1 MNPATAWI
9 VFRFEIGRIL
19 TLPRLAIGAALAAF
33 PPALVAFIQYQGG
46 RLHQPVAGGVAL
58 FMLIP
63 EVVCLMGMLL
73 WATPVIH
80 TELEG
85 KTWAYLAVRPAGKGP
100 ILLGKYLAAVAWTAM
115 LALIS
120 LTLSVAIIRPEEGTF
135 FTWLA
140 LARLVVLSCFAYGA
154 IYVLLGVLFL
164 RRGMLAAVAYTV
176 VFEVLVAFIPAVI
189 NQFTVQYH
197 LRCLLIRWM
206 DWPAVPPG
214 FRALFGNSPWW
225 QHVLILLGIT
235 AAALSVAAAVL
246 RQRELVRGDAD

>member
-1 MNPATAWI
+1 MSPAMTWT

-33 PPALVAFIQYQGG
+33 PPVLMAFMQQQGADWN
-46 RLHQPVAGGVAL
+46 RPYTGGVVL
-58 FMLIP
+58 FTLIP
-63 EVVCLMGMLL
+63 EMVCLMGMLL
-73 WATPVIH
+73 WATPAVH
-80 TELEG
+80 AELEG

-100 ILLGKYLAAVAWTAM
+100 ILLGKYLAAVAWTAT
-115 LALIS
+115 LALLS
-120 LTLSVAIIRPEEGTF
+120 LTLSVAVVRPIEGTL
-135 FTWLA
+135 LA
-140 LARLVVLSCFAYGA
+140 WFAVARLVVLSCFAYGA
-154 IYVLLGVLFL
+154 IFVLLGVLFL

-176 VFEVLVAFIPAVI
+176 VFEVAVSFIPAVI

-206 DWPAVPPG
+206 DWPAVPPS

-225 QHVLILLGIT
+225 QHMLILLGIT
-235 AAALSVAAAVL
+235 AAALCLAVAVL